1 MPPHTSRPD
10 SLFEM
15 AYTAR
20 DPRQNRRANM
30 SFPPQHEMRPS
41 LIAANSVESWE
52 APPNSKVFLISHRHP
67 EKLPEVTVTSRGN
80 PWFPAATTRQRPGDF
95 PFNASW
101 GPIPLRWLKSNAA
114 LLLSTRM
121 ETGFPWG
128 KRCCC
133 AQSWR
138 GLSTVI
144 FPLETSCCE
153 KSDYVET
160 PCCEEAQAND
170 MEKPPGGEPRCL
182 TGEES
187 LLGHS
192 SLAQPAVQCSWI
204 CDLSQCLIEQK
215 TTQLRPIYPQNHEK

>member
-1 MPPHTSRPD
+1 MLIPLWWAPELSALRSFSPWMHMLFICQELGVSPPETWADVLNCFDHQKGLATRD
-10 SLFEM
+10 S
-15 AYTAR
+15 
-20 DPRQNRRANM
+20 
-30 SFPPQHEMRPS
+30 
-41 LIAANSVESWE
+41 
-52 APPNSKVFLISHRHP
+52 
-67 EKLPEVTVTSRGN
+67 
-80 PWFPAATTRQRPGDF
+80 

-101 GPIPLRWLKSNAA
+101 GPILLPWLPLA
-114 LLLSTRM
+114 TRM
-121 ETGFPWG
+121 ETGLPWG

-144 FPLETSCCE
+144 FPLETSCHE
-153 KSDYVET
+153 RDYVET

-187 LLGHS
+187 LLGPS

-204 CDLSQCLIEQK
+204 CDLS
-215 TTQLRPIYPQNHEK
+215 

>member
-1 MPPHTSRPD
+1 MLIPLWWAPELSALSSFSPWMHTLFISKELGVSPPGTWADVLNCFDHQKGLATRD
-10 SLFEM
+10 S
-15 AYTAR
+15 
-20 DPRQNRRANM
+20 
-30 SFPPQHEMRPS
+30 
-41 LIAANSVESWE
+41 
-52 APPNSKVFLISHRHP
+52 
-67 EKLPEVTVTSRGN
+67 
-80 PWFPAATTRQRPGDF
+80 

-101 GPIPLRWLKSNAA
+101 GPIPLPWLPLA
-114 LLLSTRM
+114 TRM

-215 TTQLRPIYPQNHEK
+215 TTQLRPIYPKNHEK